1 MHQRYAEGGDALK
14 DSVRRKMLAEVE
26 HRAAPILKQ
35 HSRLESACKRERE
48 CDDVI
53 DVLLYIVERLN
64 ADNAWLVD
72 RLAELGNSGGGGGG
86 DHAMFDSKEFQ
97 DLLSESTNSQ

>member
-1 MHQRYAEGGDALK
+1 MK
-14 DSVRRKMLAEVE
+14 DSVRRKLLMEVE

-35 HSRLESACKRERE
+35 HSRLESACKRERD

-64 ADNAWLVD
+64 ADNSWLVD
-72 RLAELGNSGGGGGG
+72 RLAELGNSGGGAA
-86 DHAMFDSKEFQ
+86 DRVIFDSKEFQ
-97 DLLSESTNSQ
+97 DLISESTNS